1 MRRAVW
7 SKEVTPDGNLNP
19 QEQMKRTRNKKVND
33 TFYKLDGL
41 LFCFFSRHRIT

>member
-1 MRRAVW
+1 MRRDVW
-7 SKEVTPDGNLNP
+7 SKEVTPDGKNP

-41 LFCFFSRHRIT
+41 LFCFFSRQRIT